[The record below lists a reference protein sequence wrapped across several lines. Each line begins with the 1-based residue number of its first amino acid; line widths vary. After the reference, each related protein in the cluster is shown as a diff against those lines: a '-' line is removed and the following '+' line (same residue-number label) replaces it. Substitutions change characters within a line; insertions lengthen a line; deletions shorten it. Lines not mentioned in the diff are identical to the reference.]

1 MVTRVYPAS
10 HPMTV
15 GIGARATMRWK
26 SWEKWIDRWTC
37 GYQPLWLVA
46 FSNGAMA
53 TVTDRHTFW
62 PQCGF
67 ELRAFEVK
75 NEVLFLT
82 LRYLDEKNW
91 KPHPSSSVYP
101 ILWVRDVGAYSRWHG
116 VRGRVYPGQIA
127 SLSGLTERERQP
139 FICELSLRER
149 ARTSVI
155 QEWLKVNPL
164 GIKWVS
170 WGGVTGVSG
179 MCNPEVARRIVAFNW
194 LGNTLVFLQKCW
206 RQVGR
211 AGHFYLDC
219 CPLL

>member
-82 LRYLDEKNW
+82 LIYLDEKYW
-91 KPHPSSSVYP
+91 KKIENP
-101 ILWVRDVGAYSRWHG
+101 IHLLPFIQFGAVGEG
-116 VRGRVYPGQIA
+116 CG
-127 SLSGLTERERQP
+127 SLSQVAWSKRQGIPRTDRQSVWANRERDNHSYVS
-139 FICELSLRER
+139 F
-149 ARTSVI
+149 
-155 QEWLKVNPL
+155 PL
-164 GIKWVS
+164 EKGQGPQSFRSDSK
-170 WGGVTGVSG
+170 
-179 MCNPEVARRIVAFNW
+179 
-194 LGNTLVFLQKCW
+194 
-206 RQVGR
+206 
-211 AGHFYLDC
+211 
-219 CPLL
+219 

>member
-1 MVTRVYPAS
+1 MNVKDMNVRLTGDYEFSIGVKLSKNSYLSLWFSPVIRVVTRVYPAS

-82 LRYLDEKNW
+82 LIYLDEKNW

-101 ILWVRDVGAYSRWHG
+101 IWSCGWG
-116 VRGRVYPGQIA
+116 MWEPIPG
-127 SLSGLTERERQP
+127 
-139 FICELSLRER
+139 
-149 ARTSVI
+149 
-155 QEWLKVNPL
+155 
-164 GIKWVS
+164 
-170 WGGVTGVSG
+170 G
-179 MCNPEVARRIVAFNW
+179 ME
-194 LGNTLVFLQKCW
+194 
-206 RQVGR
+206 
-211 AGHFYLDC
+211 
-219 CPLL
+219 

>member
-53 TVTDRHTFW
+53 TMTDRHTFW

-82 LRYLDEKNW
+82 LIYLDEK
-91 KPHPSSSVYP
+91 KLKTPSIFFRLSNLE
-101 ILWVRDVGAYSRWHG
+101 LWVRDVGAYPRWHG

-127 SLSGLTERERQP
+127 SLSGLTERETT
-139 FICELSLRER
+139 IH
-149 ARTSVI
+149 THM
-155 QEWLKVNPL
+155 W
-164 GIKWVS
+164 
-170 WGGVTGVSG
+170 
-179 MCNPEVARRIVAFNW
+179 AF
-194 LGNTLVFLQKCW
+194 
-206 RQVGR
+206 
-211 AGHFYLDC
+211 
-219 CPLL
+219 P